1 MISQNENVTSVMMHI
16 IPLGINFPLRMYF
29 EPKRISNTP
38 SSILASVDG
47 NTFNPTRISGMAEM
61 VEAIIDALLLALR

>member
-16 IPLGINFPLRMYF
+16 IPFGINFPLRMYF

-61 VEAIIDALLLALR
+61 VEAMIDALLLALR

>member
-1 MISQNENVTSVMMHI
+1 
-16 IPLGINFPLRMYF
+16 MYF

-61 VEAIIDALLLALR
+61 VEAMIDALLLALR